1 MVMTKPKD
9 ADEYIKSFP
18 AEIRELLQQIRQ
30 TIKQAAPHAQEVIS
44 YGMPAYRQHGVLVY
58 FAAQSRHIGLYPGA
72 AAMINFAKELSAY
85 KSGKG
90 SVQFP
95 FDQPMPLEVVAGI
108 VKFRINEDN
117 LLAAK
122 KKKK

>member
-1 MVMTKPKD
+1 MAMTKPRY

-18 AEIRELLQQIRQ
+18 ANIQELLQQIRQ

-95 FDQPMPLEVVAGI
+95 FDQPMPLEVVASI
-108 VKFRINEDN
+108 VNFRINEDN
-117 LLAAK
+117 ALAVK